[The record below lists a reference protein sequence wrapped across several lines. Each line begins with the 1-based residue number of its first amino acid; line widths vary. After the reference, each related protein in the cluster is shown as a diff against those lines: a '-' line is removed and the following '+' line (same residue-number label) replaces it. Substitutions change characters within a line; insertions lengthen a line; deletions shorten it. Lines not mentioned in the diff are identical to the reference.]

1 MNKKAEGKAKGGF
14 ARAASLTPE
23 ERKRIAREAAR
34 ARWASNDGEVPEAAY
49 EGVLTLGD
57 ELECYVLKD
66 QGRVKRVFHKRGLAR
81 NLGMKS
87 GGGNVFM
94 RTISRK
100 GLGSVISPELR
111 QKLENPLIFKTIDGD
126 LAHGYEGSVLIDI
139 CDAIWEAS
147 RQGLLHSSQKF
158 LAIQAEIILRAS
170 AKLGISALIDEAT
183 GYVRDK
189 QKEEYRALFQEYI
202 REEAREYAREF
213 PDQFFNL
220 IYRLYNLRRNQ
231 DAKNHPQFFAWFIRK
246 YVYSPLAHSNGALL
260 EILDE
265 KNPVV
270 YTKGGRK
277 YKMFQFLSDVVGLPA
292 LRAQIWQVI
301 GIGNASTT
309 KAGFD
314 RNFERAFPSTGHQFP
329 LFDFDEGRD

>member
-1 MNKKAEGKAKGGF
+1 MTKTAQGKAKGGF
-14 ARAASLTPE
+14 ARAEKLSPE
-23 ERKRIAREAAR
+23 ERKEIARAAAQ
-34 ARWASNDGEVPEAAY
+34 ARWATSSDGEIPEALY

-100 GLGSVISPELR
+100 GLGSVIGPELR
-111 QKLENPLIFKTIDGD
+111 DRIDNPLIFKTMKGD
-126 LAHGYEGSVLIDI
+126 LAHGYEGAVLIDI

-147 RQGLLHSSQKF
+147 RRGVLHPSQKF
-158 LAIQAEIILRAS
+158 LAIQSEIILRAS
-170 AKLGISALIDEAT
+170 AKLGIAALIDEAT
-183 GYVRDK
+183 GYIQDK
-189 QKEEYRALFQEYI
+189 KKEEYRVLFQEYI
-202 REEAREYAREF
+202 REEAREYAKEF
-213 PDQFFNL
+213 PDQFFNI
-220 IYRLYNLRRNQ
+220 IYRLYNLRRNPG
-231 DAKNHPQFFAWFIRK
+231 AKNHPQFFAWFIRK
-246 YVYSPLAHSNGALL
+246 YIYSPLAHSNGALL

-265 KNPVV
+265 QNPVV
-270 YTKGGRK
+270 YTNGGRK

-301 GIGNASTT
+301 GIGNASKT

-314 RNFERAFPSTGHQFP
+314 KSFERAFPSTGYQYI
-329 LFDFDEGRD
+329 LFDDGDEY